1 MGAVRRPGRSSL
13 TQLDARWLSLH
24 RSGRLSAAVSGALL
38 AGLVIASCWPQ
49 AASAA
54 FDRGAGA
61 VRFELP
67 SSARQLIV
75 VSSPTTTPAAPGYL
89 ATFATYQRLGPRSPW
104 RPVFARWRAETGS
117 GHLLRV
123 RHEGD
128 HATPIGVFGIG
139 ATMYGNEPDPG
150 GLHYRYHRLVCGDW
164 WDEDPF
170 SARYNQFVHVPC
182 GVTPGFAA
190 WSEALWT
197 ETIAYPYFAVIDF
210 NMAPTVVG
218 SDAPGSGIF
227 LHSWMDGPTE
237 GCVALPET
245 RLLDVLRWLTPS
257 ADPVIEIG
265 TNAEVTPAPA
275 S

>member
-1 MGAVRRPGRSSL
+1 MANPYRSLRHLAV
-13 TQLDARWLSLH
+13 
-24 RSGRLSAAVSGALL
+24 ALA
-38 AGLVIASCWPQ
+38 AGLIAASCAAQ
-49 AASAA
+49 TASAA
-54 FDRGAGA
+54 PGARRAGN
-61 VRFELP
+61 RFELP

-89 ATFATYQRLGPRSPW
+89 ATFATYDRVGPRSPW
-104 RPVFARWRAETGS
+104 RPVFRGWRAETGS

-139 ATMYGNEPDPG
+139 LTMYGNEPDPG
-150 GLHYRYHRLVCGDW
+150 GLHYRYHQLVCGDW

-170 SARYNQFVHVPC
+170 SPRYNQFVYVPC
-182 GVTPGFAA
+182 GVAPGFAG

-197 ETIAYPYFAVIDF
+197 ETVAYPYFAVIKF
-210 NMAPTVVG
+210 NMDPTVAG
-218 SDAPGSGIF
+218 PAAPGSGIF

-237 GCVALPET
+237 GCVALPEAE
-245 RLLDVLRWLTPS
+245 LLDVLRWLKPS

-265 TNAEVTPAPA
+265 TDTQVTPAA
-275 S
+275 SS